1 MAHDASDPP
10 LTQDADPQ
18 DRRAGRAVFGAFDT
32 TMVLV
37 LGLVCVRLL
46 VAFDRSAEA
55 ARLVQLLRRLAPRRF
70 DVLVRRLIERGREEA
85 AAAGDAEQGGDAVGA
100 DAGCVGERE
109 FLRLVRCAGAQD
121 VGPGMRRD
129 DGGVGRPWVV
139 GTALAALGR
148 GHLRHGRPVATR
160 GPPFGFAL
168 AA

>member
-10 LTQDADPQ
+10 LAQDADPQ

-37 LGLVCVRLL
+37 LGLVCVRVL

-85 AAAGDAEQGGDAVGA
+85 AAAGDAEQGGD
-100 DAGCVGERE
+100 
-109 FLRLVRCAGAQD
+109 
-121 VGPGMRRD
+121 
-129 DGGVGRPWVV
+129 VV
-139 GTALAALGR
+139 GGTPQAFAAYIALETEKWARVVKAANVR
-148 GHLRHGRPVATR
+148 AE
-160 GPPFGFAL
+160 
-168 AA
+168 